1 MAKHLSKADIE
12 AIINI
17 IDGWSDYKM
26 TWEEICEAAQQV
38 VGKKPTRQSLN
49 ANKAIKAAYTV
60 KKKGLKN
67 ETIHEPLVSNVKV
80 AVERIKN
87 LESKVQRLEEQN
99 RALMEQFVVW
109 QYNAYK
115 HGLKEHQLNEALPR
129 IDRDRTEPAAVKSK

>member
-1 MAKHLSKADIE
+1 LAKHLTKADTE

-26 TWEEICEAAQQV
+26 TWDEICDAAQRV

-49 ANKAIKAAYTV
+49 ANKAIKAAYIS
-60 KKKGLKN
+60 KKGILRN
-67 ETIHEPLVSNVKV
+67 ETVQEPLVTNVRV
-80 AVERIKN
+80 AVERIKS
-87 LESKVQRLEEQN
+87 LESKVLRLEEQN

-115 HGLKEHQLNEALPR
+115 HGLAEHQLNEPLPR
-129 IDRDRTEPAAVKSK
+129 IDRDRTEFVVVRK